1 MRPNDLPA
9 KVGHFKHS
17 RAQAESMGSD
27 YLKGMS
33 YFELSRKYGVSETTL
48 RRNLTRI
55 YGETLMPKK
64 VRKIIKEIEPE
75 QIRPTSNNNQDERIK
90 ELEAELRK
98 KEKKIQQMEY
108 QLDVLGD
115 FLGKDFGLPKKK

>member
-9 KVGHFKHS
+9 KVGQFKHT
-17 RAQAESMGSD
+17 RAQAELIGSD

-64 VRKIIKEIEPE
+64 VRKIKKEIEPE
-75 QIRPTSNNNQDERIK
+75 QIRPTSISNQDERIK